1 MVYIRGLM
9 KKILIISLLFT
20 LMSCTAYKNVAYFQN
35 TDTYDNTIGGTLPD
49 MTIKPKDMLTIFV
62 TSSLP
67 EGVAQFNMRE
77 PRPIDEERV
86 AAGQVRV
93 TQSTGGQI
101 HHYLVDNAGEIEFP
115 VLGKIKLGGLTITQ
129 ANELIKTKI
138 APYVNE
144 TADYMVNV
152 RIDNFEISVM
162 GEVKNPNT
170 FSVSRD
176 RISILEALAMAGD
189 MTIYG
194 KRDNVK
200 LLREMPNG
208 EYEIHELDL
217 RDANVVN
224 SPYYYMQQRDVLY
237 VEPNTAMAQNATVST
252 TNRLWLRGISIVLSV
267 GSLLY
272 RVLE

>member
-1 MVYIRGLM
+1 MVYIRGQM

-67 EGVAQFNMRE
+67 EGVAQFNMRV
-77 PRPIDEERV
+77 PRPISEERV
-86 AAGQVRV
+86 AEGIVSA
-93 TQSTGGQI
+93 SSGGSKI

-144 TADYMVNV
+144 TVDYMVNV